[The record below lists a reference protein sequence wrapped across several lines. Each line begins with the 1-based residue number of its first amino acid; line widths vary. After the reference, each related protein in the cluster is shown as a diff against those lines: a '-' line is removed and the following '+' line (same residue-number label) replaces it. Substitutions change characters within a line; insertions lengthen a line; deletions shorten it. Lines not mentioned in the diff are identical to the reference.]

1 MFRDCKNLTK
11 LDTSKFDTSN
21 VTNMGSMFSGC
32 NSLKKLDV
40 SGFDTSNVTKMDWMF
55 SGCNSL
61 TELDV
66 SGFDTSK
73 VTNVKLMFNSCSSIK
88 ELDVSGFNTS
98 NVTDMGSMF
107 SGCKSVRELDVSGF
121 DTSKVTEM
129 RNMFSGCSSITE
141 LDVSRFDT
149 SNVTDMESMFLVCSG
164 ITELDVS
171 GFDTSNVTNTK
182 NMFSGCSSITELN
195 ISGFDTSNVTE
206 MESMFSGCKSIRELD
221 VSRFDTG
228 KVTNMEWMFS
238 GCSSLTELDVN
249 GFDTNNVTDMKGMF
263 SGCSSLTELDV
274 SRFDTSNVTDM
285 CRMFFRSTNLK
296 ELNVSGF
303 DTSNVTDMEEM
314 FGGCKELTW
323 LDLRNFVTNESTLMD
338 YMLNRE
344 SKNEYAV
351 IISDNMVINPDSEL
365 IYSEGSTTII
375 CEKDSKTQAYAIE
388 NNIKYLNSP
397 EIKKV
402 ENGKTYTGKV
412 TPQISFAEHCNI
424 ELYKDGTKI
433 EGYKSGNPINK
444 NGDYML
450 KAEFPTIGETVINF
464 TIKFDVTVT
473 YNTTKLTNGDVLAII
488 ESDAEMQPIDGWEF
502 FENKNM
508 LTKTY
513 SKNCNEKVTVKNIAG
528 DSAVANINITN
539 IDKTAP
545 KLEVS
550 YSITTA
556 TNKNVVVTITA
567 NEAIRKISGWTLSED
582 NKKLTRAYSLN
593 NAEMVAV
600 KDIVGNIA
608 TANVK
613 VSNIDKTTPTIEGVK
628 ENQKYYK
635 EVTPKAKDDNL
646 KTVELYKE
654 GNKVNTY
661 KNGDKITEKGN
672 YKIVAKDSAGN
683 ETTVSFKI
691 VSYIPGDVNG
701 NGKVTVTDLL
711 LIKKSL
717 VKLIDLTEEQKMRGD
732 INSDEKITVTDLL
745 GVKRI
750 ILKLK

>member
-228 KVTNMEWMFS
+228 KVTNMEW
-238 GCSSLTELDVN
+238 
-249 GFDTNNVTDMKGMF
+249 MF